1 MLIEVQSDKSESCTH
16 EAEVALTSQGRFTSR
31 CLFAPPSL
39 TMAVKLET
47 TDETERRK
55 PRFIGRPAGKILGW
69 PETLD

>member
-1 MLIEVQSDKSESCTH
+1 
-16 EAEVALTSQGRFTSR
+16 VALTSQGRFTSR

-55 PRFIGRPAGKILGW
+55 PRFIGRPAGKILGR